1 MHLTT
6 APHIC
11 EAKAKSHKI
20 ERRNKLFNN
29 NRDANP
35 ALSKVVEKQGYRI
48 YRWLEQYY
56 QPACHNEH
64 MLLYPLTAENT
75 FFSNTRDTFFRIDVM
90 LGHRTSLSKFKKTEI
105 M

>member
-1 MHLTT
+1 MQTVAYQQASWSDYIKIRQNRLYDKKYYQGKTKTFINYKSIGTLERNDSSKCMHLTT

-48 YRWLEQYY
+48 YR
-56 QPACHNEH
+56 
-64 MLLYPLTAENT
+64 
-75 FFSNTRDTFFRIDVM
+75 
-90 LGHRTSLSKFKKTEI
+90 
-105 M
+105 